1 VLIRPV
7 TAIRPT
13 EFSPP
18 RGSFFM
24 TRSSDSSLTRP
35 ERPLDFTPAD
45 PVRDHG
51 CLPDWQT
58 GDLPEP
64 LPFTAGNIF
73 RTIGPGAI
81 LLAGSIGGGEWIV
94 GPLTAVRYGTGILW
108 VATVG
113 IFLQMIFN
121 LEAIRYTLY
130 SGEPVLTG
138 IMRLS
143 PGSRFWGLF
152 YITAGIVQL
161 ATPAM
166 ALSCAG
172 ILFTAWSNDLPDAKG
187 GDRLSLM
194 WISYGVLALSVIL
207 LLSGKSIERMLEK
220 LSWAMVIF
228 IFSFLIVANL
238 LFVPAETWWATAK
251 GFVTPGKLP
260 PNMDLILLG
269 VFAATAGSGGLGN
282 LAISNW
288 SRDKGLGMGKWMGS
302 IGGVLAEGHTEVVA
316 VGRVFLP
323 TADNLR
329 RWAIWWKYTLLDQT
343 VLWAMGCVLGM
354 FLNVNLAVAIVPG
367 DNIPADNA
375 AGAFQARY
383 MAEQLWH
390 GFWALAL
397 INGFWILFSTQ
408 LGNTDCLTRVV
419 FDSLWAGWPRLR
431 RFASSRIY
439 AGLLSIFTTWG
450 IIALAIG
457 DSALSLFK
465 ILGLL
470 ASPILAI
477 GAFQILRVNTRFLPQ
492 EIRPPAWRCVCLALC
507 GLIYGVLAVVSI
519 RAQLMSMLGR

>member
-1 VLIRPV
+1 MIPATFPPAWHLTMFNPSQNSL
-7 TAIRPT
+7 
-13 EFSPP
+13 SPSP
-18 RGSFFM
+18 QKLPPD
-24 TRSSDSSLTRP
+24 TDH
-35 ERPLDFTPAD
+35 
-45 PVRDHG
+45 RDHG
-51 CLPDWQT
+51 CLPDWET

-64 LPFTAGNIF
+64 LPFSTRNIF

-81 LLAGSIGGGEWIV
+81 LLAGSIGGGEWII
-94 GPLTAVRYGTGILW
+94 GPLAAVRYGTGILW
-108 VATVG
+108 VATLG

-138 IMRLS
+138 IMRLR
-143 PGSRFWGLF
+143 PGSKFWGLF
-152 YITAGIVQL
+152 YIVAGIVQL

-166 ALSCAG
+166 ALGCANV
-172 ILFTAWSNDLPDAKG
+172 LFTAYSNDLPDPKG
-187 GDRLSLM
+187 ADRSTLM
-194 WISYGVLALSVIL
+194 WISYGVLALTVVL
-207 LLSGKSIERMLEK
+207 LLSGKSIERLLEK

-228 IFSFLIVANL
+228 IFVFLTVANV
-238 LFVPAETWWATAK
+238 LFVPFDMWLKTAQ
-251 GFVTPGKLP
+251 GFLTPGKLP
-260 PNMDLILLG
+260 PHMDLTLLV

-288 SRDKGLGMGKWMGS
+288 SRDKGLGMGAWTGS
-302 IGGVLAEGHTEVVA
+302 IGGVLADGHNEVSA

-323 TADNLR
+323 TGDNLR
-329 RWAIWWKYTLLDQT
+329 KWLIWWRYTLLDQS

-354 FLNVNLAVAIVPG
+354 YLNVNLALAIVPG

-419 FDSLWAGWPRLR
+419 FDALWAGWPRLR
-431 RFASSRIY
+431 RFASNRIY
-439 AGLLSIFTTWG
+439 AGLLSIFITWG

-477 GAFQILRVNTRFLPQ
+477 GAFQILRVNTRFLPR
-492 EIRPPAWRCVCLALC
+492 EIRPPAWRQVCLVLC
-507 GLIYGVLAVVSI
+507 GLIYGLLAIVSI
-519 RAQLMSMLGR
+519 HSQVVTMMGWK